1 MRSEHKWFYDRATT
15 TWRASPGRSFLVLV
29 PQGCDE
35 VATSTVLADWMRRE
49 FQPPEHSRNHRPAVV
64 RISTDV
70 AGSARQFVRR
80 VRRELQACAGEPLDV
95 DADDYP
101 SVELESV
108 VDATHAQGLYPVLC
122 IERFHA
128 FARMG
133 DSELLSVLSALRTL
147 EHSTRVTTLAFS
159 PLSYEQ
165 LRGQLNAKGQFPF
178 VNSAYGD
185 NHDQAVMTPL
195 SRAEFVAAAERRA
208 IPITTAQ
215 RLFTFGG
222 GPDTIYEALMD
233 AYAASGEHRLVE
245 RAVARIGDRLDRFIS
260 ESFDQPSYNG
270 DGLMERL
277 AVGELRPLE
286 REAVLSHV
294 LAKFIVHEDKGG
306 RLGAA
311 SPILARTILRTH
323 RGPMAG
329 YGDSL
334 TALASGDHA
343 RARSL
348 TATLQPTVPRL
359 AVFRDAVQLV
369 CAVDGG
375 AESGLLGIDWVEVGR
390 LGGRLGTA
398 EEASPAWR
406 EWGATLERWAE
417 AIVGKG
423 TTKDD
428 ARQRLD
434 ALTVQ
439 ASNPD
444 VFLLLEFALSRYVRR
459 AGAINSPSDRVR
471 RLLMVPEAV
480 LQSLAARF
488 CGIDYASPP
497 EALPAGPD
505 YDTFF
510 EGRETFR
517 YEGGRKLE
525 MTALLVIVPAIL
537 SYANPMAR
545 LLELADPRFVRPLHQ
560 KLVGRLRNP
569 MAHTDANLSQGEAEY
584 YQKLCSIFV
593 QAMTVLGRGEGAAD
607 LGEEIGQPSFEAIE
621 AFLLGAERRDEPDL
635 EDARKPAP

>member
-1 MRSEHKWFYDRATT
+1 MRREHKWFCDRAVT

-35 VATSTVLADWMRRE
+35 VATSTALADWMLRE

-80 VRRELQACAGEPLDV
+80 VRRELQACAGAPLDV

-147 EHSTRVTTLAFS
+147 EHSTRLTTLVFS
-159 PLSYEQ
+159 PLSYQQ
-165 LRGQLNAKGQFPF
+165 LRSQLNAKGHFPF

-195 SRAEFVAAAERRA
+195 TRAEFVAAAERRA
-208 IPITTAQ
+208 IPTATAQ
-215 RLFTFGG
+215 RLFAYGG

-245 RAVARIGDRLDRFIS
+245 RVVARIGDRLDRFIS
-260 ESFDQPSYNG
+260 ESFDEPSYSGN
-270 DGLMERL
+270 GLMERL
-277 AVGELRPLE
+277 AVGELRPVE
-286 REAVLSHV
+286 REAVLSHP
-294 LAKFIVHEDKGG
+294 LTKFIAREENGG

-311 SPILARTILRTH
+311 SPILARTIIRNH
-323 RGPMAG
+323 RGTMAG

-334 TALASGDHA
+334 TALVSGDHA
-343 RARSL
+343 LARSL
-348 TATLQPTVPRL
+348 TASLQPTTPRL
-359 AVFRDAVQLV
+359 VTFRDAVQLV
-369 CAVDGG
+369 CATDGG
-375 AESGLLGIDWVEVGR
+375 AESGLLGVDWTDVKR
-390 LGGRLGTA
+390 LGGRLKTA
-398 EEASPAWR
+398 EEAPPKWR

-417 AIVGKG
+417 VIVGKG

-439 ASNPD
+439 ASNPN
-444 VFLLLEFALSRYVRR
+444 VFRLLEFALSRYVRR
-459 AGAINSPSDRVR
+459 AEAIKSPSDRVR

-480 LQSLAARF
+480 LQSLGARF
-488 CGIDYASPP
+488 CGIVYASPP

-505 YDTFF
+505 YDSFF
-510 EGRETFR
+510 EGRGTFR
-517 YEGGRKLE
+517 YEGARKLE
-525 MTALLVIVPAIL
+525 LTALLVIVPAIL
-537 SYANPMAR
+537 SQANPTR
-545 LLELADPRFVRPLHQ
+545 LLELADSSFIRPLHQ
-560 KLVGRLRNP
+560 KLVVRLRNP
-569 MAHTDANLSQGEAEY
+569 MAHTDANIPQSEAEY
-584 YQKLCSIFV
+584 YQSLCSAFV

-607 LGEEIGQPSFEAIE
+607 PGDEIGQPSFEAIE
-621 AFLLGAERRDEPDL
+621 AFLLGTMRREEPDF
-635 EDARKPAP
+635 EH